1 MKRTFL
7 IISAVV
13 LTTLVACKKETTT
26 PSSTTNNT
34 TTTTNSL
41 SYGQYTGSGTE
52 TTVSTYYDKNGNVL
66 PNYGST
72 NTVPALAVAILGKDG
87 LGNPILTGG
96 GFVTTP
102 LKITGTNFNVDEYQ
116 YSKTV
121 NGTLTT
127 TQTLSGSGTIVGK
140 DITVKSVF
148 ITTAIN
154 TDQYAEAKTIVI
166 TKTTTA
172 SYHFYV

>member
-1 MKRTFL
+1 MKKTFL

-26 PSSTTNNT
+26 PSSTTNTTNT
-34 TTTTNSL
+34 NTNSL
-41 SYGQYTGSGTE
+41 SYGQYTGTGTSTTE
-52 TTVSTYYDKNGNVL
+52 TKYYNKNGDL
-66 PNYGST
+66 IPSMSSLST
-72 NTVPALAVAILGKDG
+72 QPDMGVAILGKDG
-87 LGNPILTGG
+87 NGNSILSGG

-127 TQTLSGSGTIVGK
+127 TQTLSGSGTIIGK

-166 TKTTTA
+166 TKTTSA